1 MQVRVL
7 EEAGHRWA
15 MLGLSLSYNQPI
27 EKMPAVAAKLLPKGD
42 SHVKF
47 LESIVVWLD
56 VTAPRYWWQQFD
68 TYRVGVTKQSESTM
82 HTLLKRPLAQ
92 GDFERPI
99 PETTLHL
106 LNDLIA
112 KKRFDEVK
120 TLLPEG
126 FLQRRVVRANY
137 KTLRHIVGQRH
148 DHCLP
153 EWQAFIQEVL
163 AQVEHPAYLTV
174 GVLE

>member
-1 MQVRVL
+1 VR
-7 EEAGHRWA
+7 
-15 MLGLSLSYNQPI
+15 
-27 EKMPAVAAKLLPKGD
+27 LLTK
-42 SHVKF
+42 SRF
-47 LESIVVWLD
+47 WNTEL
-56 VTAPRYWWQQFD
+56 D
-68 TYRVGVTKQSESTM
+68 TYRVGITKQSESTM

-92 GDFERPI
+92 KDFERPI
-99 PETTLHL
+99 PETALHL
-106 LNDLIA
+106 LNGLIA
-112 KKRFDEVK
+112 EKRFNEVK

-126 FLQRRVVRANY
+126 FLQRRIVCANY

-148 DHCLP
+148 DHRLP